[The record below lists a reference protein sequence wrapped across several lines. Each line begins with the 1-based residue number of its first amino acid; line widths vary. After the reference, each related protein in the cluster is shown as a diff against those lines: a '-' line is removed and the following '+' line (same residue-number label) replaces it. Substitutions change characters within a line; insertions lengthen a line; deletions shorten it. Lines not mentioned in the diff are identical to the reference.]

1 MSFRVTS
8 FEVRKGYGLRPDRL
22 ESQRRGV
29 PAIAGILFFEEVR
42 SNIDRP
48 KADRSS
54 NRLLDWALLI
64 GEENIFLLSTKEVL
78 ASPECGELDLELLDS
93 SIFMRAL
100 ARVMTWLVAGVADNF
115 VCPTRSLD
123 CHRFPGGVVPRS
135 IGARSPIIGSLG
147 PPYLS
152 GDSDLGVTAAYRSGS
167 QGPGD
172 PSILYPH

>member
-8 FEVRKGYGLRPDRL
+8 FEVRRWKGVHPDGL

-54 NRLLDWALLI
+54 NRLIDWALLI
-64 GEENIFLLSTKEVL
+64 GEESVFLLRTKEVL
-78 ASPECGELDLELLDS
+78 ASPEGGELDLKLLDS
-93 SIFMRAL
+93 SIFTRAL

-115 VCPTRSLD
+115 V
-123 CHRFPGGVVPRS
+123 
-135 IGARSPIIGSLG
+135 
-147 PPYLS
+147 
-152 GDSDLGVTAAYRSGS
+152 
-167 QGPGD
+167 
-172 PSILYPH
+172 